1 MNTVY
6 RYRAML
12 LTHNGQESVNVTC
25 PRYYREDLS
34 DSSSYE
40 PTFGG
45 WSSVSGDRDVD
56 GRANVLKL
64 WFLSQISYNSKS
76 PYSN

>member
-6 RYRAML
+6 RYRVVL
-12 LTHNGQESVNVTC
+12 LAHNGQESVNVSC

-64 WFLSQISYNSKS
+64 FGFLVRFRITLEL
-76 PYSN
+76 

>member
-6 RYRAML
+6 RYRAVL

-40 PTFGG
+40 PTLGG
-45 WSSVSGDRDVD
+45 APSLVTEMSMAVQMS
-56 GRANVLKL
+56 
-64 WFLSQISYNSKS
+64 
-76 PYSN
+76 

>member
-12 LTHNGQESVNVTC
+12 LAHNGQGVNVTC

-40 PTFGG
+40 PSLGG
-45 WSSVSGDRDVD
+45 APSLVTEMSMAVQMS
-56 GRANVLKL
+56 
-64 WFLSQISYNSKS
+64 
-76 PYSN
+76 